1 MRYTETETETEKKR
15 ERECESS
22 VYAIYV
28 YGYYGSQWKETMRA
42 IQEEQR
48 DWRDKQSERLR
59 CRDEE

>member
-28 YGYYGSQWKETMRA
+28 YGYYGSQWKETMYVQYKRKRE
-42 IQEEQR
+42 IGETYSLR
-48 DWRDKQSERLR
+48 D
-59 CRDEE
+59 